1 MTERFDVV
9 VIGGGIVGLA
19 TAHAL
24 LRLVPSVRLAVLEK
38 ERDLATHQTGHNSG
52 VLHSGLY
59 YRPGSLKARLCREGR
74 TAAERF
80 ADEHGIPRRRT
91 GKLVVATRAAEIP
104 RLAELHTRG
113 LANGIQGIEEV
124 GPERIREIE
133 PHVTG
138 LRALWVPETGIVDF
152 RCVALALGD
161 DVRAMGGR
169 VLTGRL
175 VTGLRRL
182 GSVGG
187 GRPGTGDGWLVSTPR
202 DAYLA
207 GGVIACAGLQSDR
220 VAALTGHAGDER
232 IVPFRGDYYHLRPEA
247 AHLVRGLVYPVPNPA
262 FPFLGVHFTRRP
274 DGSVWAGPNAVPSF
288 AREGYRRTD
297 VSPRDV
303 AASLTWPGL
312 WRMALP
318 YVRTGLAE
326 MWRDVS
332 KAAFLRALQ
341 RYVPELRTED
351 LQFGPSGVRAQS
363 LRIDG
368 RLVDDFS
375 LGEGDAIIHVRNAP
389 SPAATASLAIGRM
402 LAERAVDRFDLPAR
416 QPG

>member
-1 MTERFDVV
+1 MTERFDVI

-19 TAHAL
+19 TAQAL
-24 LRLVPSVRLAVLEK
+24 LGLAPSTRLAVLEK
-38 ERDLATHQTGHNSG
+38 ERELATHQTGHNSG
-52 VLHSGLY
+52 VLHTGLY

-74 TAAERF
+74 TLVGRF
-80 ADEHGIPRRRT
+80 ADEHGIPHRRT
-91 GKLVVATRAAEIP
+91 GKLVVAVREEEIP
-104 RLAELHTRG
+104 RLAGLRDRG
-113 LANGIQGIEEV
+113 LANGIPEIQEI

-138 LRALWVPETGIVDF
+138 LRALWVPETGTVDF
-152 RCVALALGD
+152 RRVAVALGD
-161 DVRAMGGR
+161 DVRAMGGQ
-169 VLTGRL
+169 VLTERR
-175 VTGLRRL
+175 VNGLRRTGAA
-182 GSVGG
+182 GS
-187 GRPGTGDGWLVSTPR
+187 GRPGEAGDWLVSTPR

-232 IVPFRGDYYHLRPEA
+232 IVPFRGDYYHLRPGA
-247 AHLVRGLVYPVPNPA
+247 ANLVRGLVYPVPDPA

-274 DGSVWAGPNAVPSF
+274 DGAVWAGPNAVPSF

-297 VSPRDV
+297 VSPRDLV
-303 AASLTWPGL
+303 ASLAWPGS

-332 KAAFLRALQ
+332 KVAFLEALR
-341 RYVPELRTED
+341 RYVPELREED
-351 LQFGPSGVRAQS
+351 LEFGPSGIRAQS
-363 LRIDG
+363 LRADG
-368 RLVDDFS
+368 QLVDDFS
-375 LGEGDAIIHVRNAP
+375 LGEGDRIIHVRNAP

-402 LAERAVDRFDLPAR
+402 LAERAVDRFGLRARLP
-416 QPG
+416 G